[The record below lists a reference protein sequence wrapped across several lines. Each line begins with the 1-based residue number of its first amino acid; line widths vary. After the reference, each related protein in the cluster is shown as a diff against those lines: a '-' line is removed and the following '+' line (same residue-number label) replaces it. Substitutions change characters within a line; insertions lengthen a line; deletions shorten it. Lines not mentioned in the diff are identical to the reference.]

1 MKTSGTFRRY
11 LGLWT
16 SGLAAGALA
25 ACASPTAPT
34 PSSAG
39 APVAVPLKSSADR
52 GAPARLW
59 RGGGI
64 AAAPAATPAASAVTL
79 IGRLA
84 PAWGAPAGTADL
96 IPLATVAVDGGDV
109 VRVRQQIDGIAVDGG
124 ELRVLVGRG
133 GTLIAAAGAL
143 VPADIARDR
152 SSYRLDAAAAVAR
165 AIGDLHGVDI
175 ADTALRGHHK
185 AGAATGGD
193 DVAWFAGEVA
203 GVHVEE
209 ARARKLW
216 HRDGDALVAAWV
228 VEAFTSSVDTTDALA
243 YRTVVGARDGRVLA
257 RRDLTHDAFQYRVFA
272 ENGGDKRP
280 LDGPVADFSPHPTG
294 EPGGARPSFIPPNLV
309 SVDGLNHP
317 ADGAAADPWLAADA
331 TETVGNNV
339 DAYTDINSPSGLSQG
354 DFRAEVTG
362 AGVFDRTYDPTVGPL
377 TSGEQQRA
385 AITQLFYSINWLHDD
400 WYDAGFTEA
409 AGNGQQDN
417 YGRGGVAGD
426 RIRAEAQDGAN
437 NGNRNNANMS
447 TPDDGMS
454 PRMQVY
460 LWSGLEDRLLTVQSS
475 NRTPASR
482 GAAFGPQSY
491 DVQGDLVAAVDGG
504 GTSPSDGCE
513 PLTNAAAVAG
523 KIALVDRGVCTF
535 KTKTLNAQNAGAIGV
550 ILANNAA
557 STSPP
562 SMPNDAMITT
572 PITIPTMSVL
582 QSEGAT
588 LRTELM
594 AGPVQMAMHR
604 AVGPEADGAL
614 DGALVAHEFG
624 HYVHHRLS
632 LCGTAQCGAMSEGWG
647 DFIALHMIARPG
659 DDLTGTYSVSG
670 YAYAGDPYF
679 GIRRA
684 PYSITTSK
692 NAFTFRHVA
701 DGQALPSTHPIS
713 GGGPNSEV
721 HNAGEVWAEAMW
733 EAYVALQQAR
743 GAASFDEV
751 RRKMQRYVVAGL
763 LMSPPDAT
771 FTEVRDA
778 ILAAAQASSPADHGT
793 LANAFARRG
802 LGSCAVSPARDSDD
816 FVGVVESFDV
826 KGHASAG
833 APQLAVDVKDCD
845 DDDNLDVG
853 ETATLTVPV
862 VNTGAAALSDVVVS
876 VATTTPGV
884 TIVTPS
890 VTVGSLAPY
899 ASGMATFQVRLDA
912 ATGLVAAT
920 LDVTVASPGG
930 CTETQQIPL
939 PVRLEADDH
948 EGRSAS
954 DTFDAAASPW
964 TPSGDNAAV
973 AWKHVATTALDRHW
987 HGTGL
992 GTDTDV
998 SLVSPPMT
1006 ASSDAVRIS
1015 FDHSYQFEFS
1025 QDTYFDGGVIEI
1037 TTDAGATWVDVATLT
1052 SVPYVG
1058 VLGDQSGNPL
1068 GGRMAFA
1075 DTNPSFPGTDRVTL
1089 DFGTQ
1094 LAGKTF
1100 QLRFRI
1106 GTDAGV
1112 GSPGWDLDD
1121 LEATGLANT
1130 PFPVQAADGATCD
1143 GGPGPDE
1150 EGGGDDGGCCSTG
1163 APRGSDL
1170 AAGLLVLGLVAR
1182 RRRRRA

>member
-899 ASGMATFQVRLDA
+899 ASGMATFQVPPRRRHRAGRRHPRRHRGVAGRLHRDPADPAAGPPRGRRSRGPVGVRHLRRRRLAVDA
-912 ATGLVAAT
+912 ERRQRGGGVEARRDHRARSPLARHRPRHRHRRQPGVAA
-920 LDVTVASPGG
+920 DDR
-930 CTETQQIPL
+930 QQRRGPHQLRPQL
-939 PVRLEADDH
+939 PVRVLAGHVLRRRRHRDH
-948 EGRSAS
+948 HRRGCDLGRRR
-954 DTFDAAASPW
+954 DA
-964 TPSGDNAAV
+964 
-973 AWKHVATTALDRHW
+973 H
-987 HGTGL
+987 L
-992 GTDTDV
+992 G
-998 SLVSPPMT
+998 
-1006 ASSDAVRIS
+1006 AVRRRARRPVG
-1015 FDHSYQFEFS
+1015 QPARRP
-1025 QDTYFDGGVIEI
+1025 DGVRRHQP
-1037 TTDAGATWVDVATLT
+1037 V
-1052 SVPYVG
+1052 VPG
-1058 VLGDQSGNPL
+1058 HRSRHP
-1068 GGRMAFA
+1068 
-1075 DTNPSFPGTDRVTL
+1075 
-1089 DFGTQ
+1089 
-1094 LAGKTF
+1094 
-1100 QLRFRI
+1100 RFRHP
-1106 GTDAGV
+1106 AGRQ
-1112 GSPGWDLDD
+1112 DL
-1121 LEATGLANT
+1121 
-1130 PFPVQAADGATCD
+1130 PAAL
-1143 GGPGPDE
+1143 PH
-1150 EGGGDDGGCCSTG
+1150 
-1163 APRGSDL
+1163 RH
-1170 AAGLLVLGLVAR
+1170 R
-1182 RRRRRA
+1182 RRRRLARLGPRRPGGDRPGQHAVPGAGRRRRHV